1 MNTIVTKISNTNN
14 DMLKMEKRV
23 RDLEKLT
30 SSLMT
35 SLTNEIES
43 RKQLEQGTLS
53 SQSGHSAQ
61 INTLKD
67 GIAQLGQVVSE
78 SLEDFKQKIT
88 QDTSDKTTK
97 LYAFIE
103 DKMKLF
109 DYYDKKNAENDFRK
123 NNFENETKSRLC
135 SIENEVKE
143 SLKQFRDELNTNTAR
158 IDFIEKK
165 CVDNYNIIKEDLS
178 VLTKEMLNIKNQLI
192 SLNKFKD
199 STVDN
204 FKNVHS
210 DFLHQEETIGNF
222 VSKVNFS
229 LNEFDNKIQSY
240 EASLKTQTET
250 FNDVKEEIYGHI
262 DILDSKLH
270 SKLKEMNDLIFK
282 QSTLQCKEIDNF
294 ENHVLT
300 EQQKFTEYMEGSF
313 DKQNENMKKL
323 FDYTNQD
330 LDIVKGKVETLE
342 ENMNSIK
349 NRFFAN
355 LNEAEEFLTKKYE
368 GLFRMISSQG
378 LNTTNNS
385 SKL

>member
-35 SLTNEIES
+35 SLNNEIES

-67 GIAQLGQVVSE
+67 GIDQLGQVVSD

-109 DYYDKKNAENDFRK
+109 DYYDKKNAENDFTK
-123 NNFENETKSRLC
+123 NNFENETKSKLC
-135 SIENEVKE
+135 SIENELKE
-143 SLKQFRDELNTNTAR
+143 SLKQFKEELNTNTAR

-165 CVDNYNIIKEDLS
+165 CIDNYNIIKEDLS
-178 VLTKEMLNIKNQLI
+178 VLTKEMLSIKNQLI

-204 FKNVHS
+204 FKSVHS
-210 DFLHQEETIGNF
+210 DFLHQEETIENF

-229 LNEFDNKIQSY
+229 LNEFDNKMQSY
-240 EASLKTQTET
+240 ETSIKTQTET

-270 SKLKEMNDLIFK
+270 SKLKEMNDLIYK

-294 ENHVLT
+294 ENHILT

-330 LDIVKGKVETLE
+330 LDIVKGKVDNLE
-342 ENMNSIK
+342 ENLSNIK
-349 NRFFAN
+349 NQFFAN

-368 GLFRMISSQG
+368 GLFRMISNQG
-378 LNTTNNS
+378 LNTTANS

>member
-109 DYYDKKNAENDFRK
+109 DYYDKKNAENDFTK
-123 NNFENETKSRLC
+123 NNFENKTKSRLR

-204 FKNVHS
+204 FI
-210 DFLHQEETIGNF
+210 E
-222 VSKVNFS
+222 
-229 LNEFDNKIQSY
+229 
-240 EASLKTQTET
+240 
-250 FNDVKEEIYGHI
+250 
-262 DILDSKLH
+262 
-270 SKLKEMNDLIFK
+270 
-282 QSTLQCKEIDNF
+282 
-294 ENHVLT
+294 
-300 EQQKFTEYMEGSF
+300 
-313 DKQNENMKKL
+313 
-323 FDYTNQD
+323 
-330 LDIVKGKVETLE
+330 
-342 ENMNSIK
+342 
-349 NRFFAN
+349 
-355 LNEAEEFLTKKYE
+355 
-368 GLFRMISSQG
+368 
-378 LNTTNNS
+378 
-385 SKL
+385 

>member
-109 DYYDKKNAENDFRK
+109 DYYDKKNAENDFTK

-158 IDFIEKK
+158 IHFIEKK
-165 CVDNYNIIKEDLS
+165 CVDN
-178 VLTKEMLNIKNQLI
+178 
-192 SLNKFKD
+192 
-199 STVDN
+199 
-204 FKNVHS
+204 
-210 DFLHQEETIGNF
+210 
-222 VSKVNFS
+222 
-229 LNEFDNKIQSY
+229 
-240 EASLKTQTET
+240 
-250 FNDVKEEIYGHI
+250 
-262 DILDSKLH
+262 
-270 SKLKEMNDLIFK
+270 
-282 QSTLQCKEIDNF
+282 
-294 ENHVLT
+294 
-300 EQQKFTEYMEGSF
+300 
-313 DKQNENMKKL
+313 
-323 FDYTNQD
+323 
-330 LDIVKGKVETLE
+330 
-342 ENMNSIK
+342 
-349 NRFFAN
+349 
-355 LNEAEEFLTKKYE
+355 
-368 GLFRMISSQG
+368 
-378 LNTTNNS
+378 
-385 SKL
+385 